1 MLALTIACALGGFAL
16 GSYLTYR
23 YAPPLVRA
31 RGSTAVGI
39 VICVLIGAAVGL
51 ACMYVYLG
59 IYALIHDGPLT
70 AAIGG
75 ENGGG
80 PMASPD
86 ANIFTNVVYSITSQS
101 GVLLAL
107 AAGVHL
113 LGSAGSTRASGVAG
127 ASGAAKASGAGIEA
141 D

>member
-1 MLALTIACALGGFAL
+1 MLGLTIAFALGGFAL
-16 GSYLTYR
+16 GFYLTYR

-39 VICVLIGAAVGL
+39 VICVLVGAAVGL
-51 ACMYVYLG
+51 ACMYVYLT
-59 IYALIHDGPLT
+59 IYQLINAGPLT
-70 AAIGG
+70 GVLNGESGG
-75 ENGGG
+75 A
-80 PMASPD
+80 PSASPD
-86 ANIFTNVVYSITSQS
+86 ANIFAAAVYSIASQS

-113 LGSAGSTRASGVAG
+113 LGSTGANGASGVPAAG
-127 ASGAAKASGAGIEA
+127 GARTEL

>member
-1 MLALTIACALGGFAL
+1 MIGLTIAFALGGFVV
-16 GSYLTYR
+16 GSYLAYR
-23 YAPPLVRA
+23 YAPPLARA

-39 VICVLIGAAVGL
+39 VICALVGAAVGL
-51 ACMYVYLG
+51 ACMYIYLG
-59 IYALIHDGPLT
+59 IYALIHEGPLT
-70 AAIGG
+70 GAISD

-80 PMASPD
+80 PRASPD
-86 ANIFTNVVYSITSQS
+86 ANIFASTVYSIASQS

-113 LGSAGSTRASGVAG
+113 LGSAGVSGASAVSAVTG
-127 ASGAAKASGAGIEA
+127 ASGARTEL

>member
-1 MLALTIACALGGFAL
+1 MIGLTIAFALGGFAL
-16 GSYLTYR
+16 GSYLAYR
-23 YAPPLVRA
+23 YAPPLVPA
-31 RGSTAVGI
+31 RGSTAVGV
-39 VICVLIGAAVGL
+39 VICALVGAAVGL

-59 IYALIHDGPLT
+59 IHALVYEGPLT
-70 AAIGG
+70 AAIGD

-80 PMASPD
+80 SAASPD
-86 ANIFTNVVYSITSQS
+86 ANIFAGAVYSIASQS

-113 LGSAGSTRASGVAG
+113 LGSAGASGVAG
-127 ASGAAKASGAGIEA
+127 ARAEV

>member
-1 MLALTIACALGGFAL
+1 MIGLTIAFALGGFAL
-16 GSYLTYR
+16 GAYLAYR

-31 RGSTAVGI
+31 RGSTAVGV
-39 VICVLIGAAVGL
+39 VICVLVGAAVGL
-51 ACMYVYLG
+51 AFMYVYLA
-59 IYALIHDGPLT
+59 IYVLIHAGPLSG
-70 AAIGG
+70 AISS

-80 PMASPD
+80 PTASPD
-86 ANIFTNVVYSITSQS
+86 ANIFASAVYSIASQS

-113 LGSAGSTRASGVAG
+113 LGSAGASGVTG
-127 ASGAAKASGAGIEA
+127 ASGPAKASSAGIEV

>member
-1 MLALTIACALGGFAL
+1 MIGLTIAFALGGFAL
-16 GSYLTYR
+16 GSYLAYR

-31 RGSTAVGI
+31 RGSTAVGV
-39 VICVLIGAAVGL
+39 VICLLVGAAAGL

-59 IYALIHDGPLT
+59 IYALIHEGPLT
-70 AAIGG
+70 GVIGG
-75 ENGGG
+75 ENGDG
-80 PMASPD
+80 PTASPD
-86 ANIFTNVVYSITSQS
+86 ANIFAGTVYSIASQS

-113 LGSAGSTRASGVAG
+113 LGSAGG
-127 ASGAAKASGAGIEA
+127 ASGASGLSGASGARAEV

>member
-1 MLALTIACALGGFAL
+1 MIGLTVAFAVGGFAL
-16 GSYLTYR
+16 GSYLAYR
-23 YAPPLVRA
+23 YAPPLVQA
-31 RGSTAVGI
+31 RGSTAVGV
-39 VICVLIGAAVGL
+39 VICVLVGAAVGL

-70 AAIGG
+70 SAIGD

-80 PMASPD
+80 PTASPD
-86 ANIFTNVVYSITSQS
+86 ANIFAGAVYSIATQS

-113 LGSAGSTRASGVAG
+113 LGSARTAGGVGAAG
-127 ASGAAKASGAGIEA
+127 ASAVGGAAGPHTEV

>member
-1 MLALTIACALGGFAL
+1 MIGLTIVFALGGFAL
-16 GSYLTYR
+16 GSYLAYR
-23 YAPPLVRA
+23 YAPPLVSA
-31 RGSTAVGI
+31 RGSTAVGV
-39 VICVLIGAAVGL
+39 VICLLVGAAVAL

-59 IYALIHDGPLT
+59 IHALVYEGPLT
-70 AAIGG
+70 GAIGD

-80 PMASPD
+80 LAASPD
-86 ANIFTNVVYSITSQS
+86 ANIFAGTVYSIASQS

-113 LGSAGSTRASGVAG
+113 LGSAGVSGVTRA
-127 ASGAAKASGAGIEA
+127 GIARAEV